1 MNWNISAWSIRQPV
15 PSLVLF
21 MVLIALGY
29 VSFGQLPVTRFPN
42 IDVPI
47 VQVRVYQS
55 GAAPSELEVQV
66 TKKIEDAIAGVNGV
80 KHQTSAVTEGSSVT
94 TIEFRLEVNQDRAL
108 NDVKDAIARIRA
120 ELPRTID
127 EPIVTRIEIEGL
139 PIVTYAARAPGMT
152 PEELSW
158 FVDDMVVRALQGVKG
173 VSQIE
178 RFGGVE
184 REIRIALDPD
194 RLLAFGITAGDVN
207 RQLRATNVDLAGGR
221 GEIGGREQAIRT
233 LAGKQSV
240 EDLAATTIVLPRG
253 RKVRLDQLGTGDRC
267 HGRAAHLRRAR
278 RQARSWR
285 SPSRAPRA
293 PATSVVAADVAKKID
308 ELQKAHPNVELKLID
323 SMVRL
328 HARRLPLDHEDADR
342 GRHPRHRRRVH
353 LPARLARDA
362 DRRHRPAAVDH
373 PGVLGASMRRA
384 SRSTSSACSPSPSSP
399 ASWSTTPSSRS
410 RTSCATC
417 AWANR
422 PIAPRWRPPTRSASP
437 SSPSPSPSSPCSCR

>member
-21 MVLIALGY
+21 MVLMALGY
-29 VSFGQLPVTRFPN
+29 VSFGQLAVTRFPN

-80 KHQTSAVTEGSSVT
+80 KHQTSTVTEGSSVT

-108 NDVKDAIARIRA
+108 NDVKDAIARIRT
-120 ELPRTID
+120 ELPRTIE

-139 PIVTYAARAPGMT
+139 PIVTYSARAPGMT

-240 EDLAATTIVLPRG
+240 ADLAATMIALPRG
-253 RKVRLDQLGTGDRC
+253 RKVRLDQLGIGDRC

-278 RQARSWR
+278 WRADRRVRHLARQGRERRGRCGRRRQEDRGAAEG
-285 SPSRAPRA
+285 APRRRA
-293 PATSVVAADVAKKID
+293 
-308 ELQKAHPNVELKLID
+308 QAHRLD
-323 SMVRL
+323 GGL

-362 DRRHRPAAVDH
+362 DRRHRPAALHH
-373 PGVLGASMRRA
+373 PGILGARRGGLLA
-384 SRSTSSACSPSPSSP
+384 QPRQPARHHHRHRHPGRRRHRRDREHRAPHAHGQVALSRGAGG
-399 ASWSTTPSSRS
+399 R
-410 RTSCATC
+410 RRD
-417 AWANR
+417 R
-422 PIAPRWRPPTRSASP
+422 PRRHRHHA
-437 SSPSPSPSSPCSCR
+437 SPSSPCSCR

>member
-1 MNWNISAWSIRQPV
+1 MNWNISAWAIRQPV

-108 NDVKDAIARIRA
+108 NDVKDAISRIRA

-139 PIVTYAARAPGMT
+139 PIVTYSARAPGMT

-158 FVDDMVVRALQGVKG
+158 FVDDTVVRALQGVKA

-178 RFGGVE
+178 RFGGVD

-233 LAGKQSV
+233 LGRQAIGGG
-240 EDLAATTIVLPRG
+240 PRG
-253 RKVRLDQLGTGDRC
+253 HHDRAAARPQGAARPAGLRDRR
-267 HGRAAHLRRAR
+267 HGRAAHLRGAQRQPGGGVRHLARQGSERRGRCRRR
-278 RQARSWR
+278 RQEGR
-285 SPSRAPRA
+285 RAAEGLPQRRA
-293 PATSVVAADVAKKID
+293 ETDRLD
-308 ELQKAHPNVELKLID
+308 G
-323 SMVRL
+323 RL
-328 HARRLPLDHEDADR
+328 HARRLPLDDEDDDR
-342 GRHPRHRRRVH
+342 GRHPGHHRRFH
-353 LPARLARDA
+353 LPARLARHHH
-362 DRRHRPAAVDH
+362 RRHRPASLHHSSLLGARRGGLLAQSRQPARHHHRHRH
-373 PGVLGASMRRA
+373 PGRRRHRRDREHRAPHAHGQIALSRRA
-384 SRSTSSACSPSPSSP
+384 GGRRRDRARRHRHH
-399 ASWSTTPSSRS
+399 AR
-410 RTSCATC
+410 
-417 AWANR
+417 
-422 PIAPRWRPPTRSASP
+422 
-437 SSPSPSPSSPCSCR
+437 PSSPCSCR

>member
-139 PIVTYAARAPGMT
+139 PIVTYSARAPGMT

-173 VSQIE
+173 VVAD
-178 RFGGVE
+178 R
-184 REIRIALDPD
+184 AL
-194 RLLAFGITAGDVN
+194 R
-207 RQLRATNVDLAGGR
+207 R
-221 GEIGGREQAIRT
+221 
-233 LAGKQSV
+233 
-240 EDLAATTIVLPRG
+240 
-253 RKVRLDQLGTGDRC
+253 
-267 HGRAAHLRRAR
+267 RRAR
-278 RQARSWR
+278 DPRRARSR
-285 SPSRAPRA
+285 TGCSPSASP
-293 PATSVVAADVAKKID
+293 PATSTGSCGPPTSTSPAGAAR
-308 ELQKAHPNVELKLID
+308 
-323 SMVRL
+323 S
-328 HARRLPLDHEDADR
+328 AD
-342 GRHPRHRRRVH
+342 
-353 LPARLARDA
+353 
-362 DRRHRPAAVDH
+362 
-373 PGVLGASMRRA
+373 A
-384 SRSTSSACSPSPSSP
+384 SRRSARSP
-399 ASWSTTPSSRS
+399 ASSRW
-410 RTSCATC
+410 RTS
-417 AWANR
+417 
-422 PIAPRWRPPTRSASP
+422 PPP
-437 SSPSPSPSSPCSCR
+437 

>member
-1 MNWNISAWSIRQPV
+1 MQVVRDHRVETRRIKTGLAAGALAEVREGLSEGDLVVARSGTFLRDGDAVRPRAGDKAKHQRGAAMNWNISAWSIRQPV

-139 PIVTYAARAPGMT
+139 PIVTYSARAPGMT

-158 FVDDMVVRALQGVKG
+158 FVDDTVVRALQGVKG

-184 REIRIALDPD
+184 REIRVALDPD
-194 RLLAFGITAGDVN
+194 RLLAYRHHRRRRQPAAAGHQRRPGRRARRDRRARAGDPHAR
-207 RQLRATNVDLAGGR
+207 RQAVGGGPRRHHDRAAAGPQGAPR
-221 GEIGGREQAIRT
+221 P
-233 LAGKQSV
+233 AGH
-240 EDLAATTIVLPRG
+240 R
-253 RKVRLDQLGTGDRC
+253 DRR
-267 HGRAAHLRRAR
+267 HGRAAHLCRAR
-278 RQARSWR
+278 RQARGG
-285 SPSRAPRA
+285 
-293 PATSVVAADVAKKID
+293 
-308 ELQKAHPNVELKLID
+308 
-323 SMVRL
+323 VRHL
-328 HARRLPLDHEDADR
+328 ARQ
-342 GRHPRHRRRVH
+342 GRERRR
-353 LPARLARDA
+353 
-362 DRRHRPAAVDH
+362 
-373 PGVLGASMRRA
+373 
-384 SRSTSSACSPSPSSP
+384 
-399 ASWSTTPSSRS
+399 SW
-410 RTSCATC
+410 
-417 AWANR
+417 
-422 PIAPRWRPPTRSASP
+422 PPTWPRRSASCRRRIP
-437 SSPSPSPSSPCSCR
+437 TSS

>member
-1 MNWNISAWSIRQPV
+1 MRIFLGDNPGLRVGAFARGTIETGSSHGLAVPASAILYGPDGPSVQVVRDHRVETRRIKTGLAAGALAEVREGLREGELVVARSGTFLRDGDAVRPDAWPRQAKLSEAQLMNWNISAWSIRQPV

-94 TIEFRLEVNQDRAL
+94 TIEFRLEINQDRAAQRRQGRHL
-108 NDVKDAIARIRA
+108 RA
-120 ELPRTID
+120 SAPSCRAPSTSRSSRASRSRACRSS
-127 EPIVTRIEIEGL
+127 PT
-139 PIVTYAARAPGMT
+139 AARAPGMT

-158 FVDDMVVRALQGVKG
+158 FVDDTVVRALQGVKG

-207 RQLRATNVDLAGGR
+207 RQLQSHQRRPGR
-221 GEIGGREQAIRT
+221 R
-233 LAGKQSV
+233 
-240 EDLAATTIVLPRG
+240 PR
-253 RKVRLDQLGTGDRC
+253 RD
-267 HGRAAHLRRAR
+267 RRAR
-278 RQARSWR
+278 AGDPHAGRQAVGGG
-285 SPSRAPRA
+285 P
-293 PATSVVAADVAKKID
+293 
-308 ELQKAHPNVELKLID
+308 
-323 SMVRL
+323 
-328 HARRLPLDHEDADR
+328 
-342 GRHPRHRRRVH
+342 
-353 LPARLARDA
+353 
-362 DRRHRPAAVDH
+362 RRHHDRAAA
-373 PGVLGASMRRA
+373 GAARCA
-384 SRSTSSACSPSPSSP
+384 STSSAP
-399 ASWSTTPSSRS
+399 
-410 RTSCATC
+410 
-417 AWANR
+417 
-422 PIAPRWRPPTRSASP
+422 
-437 SSPSPSPSSPCSCR
+437 